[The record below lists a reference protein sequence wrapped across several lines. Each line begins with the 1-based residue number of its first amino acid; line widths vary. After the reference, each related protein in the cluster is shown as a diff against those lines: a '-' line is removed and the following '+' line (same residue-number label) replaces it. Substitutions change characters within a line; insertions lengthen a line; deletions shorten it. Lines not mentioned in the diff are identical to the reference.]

1 MSMRTYVVYSSA
13 AFLIDEEIAA
23 YYCLF
28 KDRQDGTIP
37 PEIQAL
43 SPEEFQKMAR
53 EGTLPCGYSDVDL
66 MDITDAIEMSVVSD
80 FDGNVETLFPDKT
93 DAPLEESYTEAYI
106 GYIVADRE
114 LSYFRAA
121 YGSPEELL
129 EEFKEKLS
137 AFHLPDDFDWWK
149 RLVKISGTIFG

>member
-80 FDGNVETLFPDKT
+80 FDGDVGTLSRIKRMRPWRRAIPRPILAT
-93 DAPLEESYTEAYI
+93 LWRI
-106 GYIVADRE
+106 GSSVTSEQRMA
-114 LSYFRAA
+114 
-121 YGSPEELL
+121 LL
-129 EEFKEKLS
+129 KS
-137 AFHLPDDFDWWK
+137 SWRSSK
-149 RLVKISGTIFG
+149 RS